1 MQRAGQ
7 GKRSE
12 AGHVQDLGRPM
23 SATTPAQ
30 ATLVRRVFAPH
41 ATNGPQALP
50 NRRFRTRPHCPVQQ
64 RSSPRTSESSSVH
77 NRVVPLLAPRIGPQA
92 VGRDDQRVMKRWL
105 LRLRRGAVGAES

>member
-41 ATNGPQALP
+41 ATN
-50 NRRFRTRPHCPVQQ
+50 
-64 RSSPRTSESSSVH
+64 
-77 NRVVPLLAPRIGPQA
+77 VP
-92 VGRDDQRVMKRWL
+92 
-105 LRLRRGAVGAES
+105 